1 MTVEQ
6 IQIRQQQA
14 ASKFELAARIRK
26 WLDDAKS
33 EWKGSDERG
42 DGAKWRPVLML
53 SRRPK

>member
-33 EWKGSDERG
+33 EWKGEEDWD

-53 SRRPK
+53 SRSPK